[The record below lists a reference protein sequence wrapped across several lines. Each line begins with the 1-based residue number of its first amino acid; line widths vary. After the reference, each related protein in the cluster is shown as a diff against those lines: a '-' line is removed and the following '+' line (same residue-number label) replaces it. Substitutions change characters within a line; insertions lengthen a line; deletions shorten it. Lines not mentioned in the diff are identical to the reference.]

1 MKSLKKVLTVLLIGM
16 LVFALIGCGKG
27 NDDADDGSDADTPVD
42 DGKTYSLKIGTAL
55 SDTDPMT
62 EGLLDL
68 ADQVEQQTDGK
79 VIIEIYPSSQLGD
92 TGDVLEQAKG
102 GSNVGIVIDT
112 GMLADY
118 VPDMAIFTA
127 PYIFDNFDEARKFI
141 DTDFFKAW
149 DEELTTFGLRDLGCN
164 WYQGARN
171 FYTAKE
177 VKTPADLAGLRVR
190 TMGSEVAQES
200 MKAFGAVP
208 TAMAWSEVYSGL
220 QSNALDCTE
229 AQTSAAYGVSLFEV
243 TKYCTFTEH
252 FQLLTAL
259 VISEEWYQ
267 TLPDEYKDILT
278 KCAIDA
284 GDAAAQATIDK
295 ESEYIADMESKGVT
309 FSEVDK
315 APFIEA
321 SQAVYEKMGWTQ
333 LKKDIDA
340 ALGK

>member
-1 MKSLKKVLTVLLIGM
+1 MKSLKKVLTVLLICM
-16 LVFALIGCGKG
+16 LAFALVGCGNSSDKAA
-27 NDDADDGSDADTPVD
+27 DDADADVPAD
-42 DGKTYSLKIGTAL
+42 EGKTYSLKIGTAL

-62 EGLLDL
+62 EGLLSL
-68 ADQVEQQTDGK
+68 AEEVKSRTDGK
-79 VIIEIYPSSQLGD
+79 LDIEVYPSSQLGD

-102 GSNVGIVIDT
+102 GANVGIVIDT

-127 PYIFDNFDEARKFI
+127 PYIFNNFDEARKFI
-141 DTDFFKAW
+141 DTDLFKAW

-243 TKYCTFTEH
+243 TKYGTFTEH

-267 TLPDEYKDILT
+267 TLPDEYKEILT
-278 KCAIDA
+278 QCAIDA
-284 GDAAAQATIDK
+284 GDAAAQATIEK
-295 ESEYIADMESKGVT
+295 ESEYIADMESKGMT
-309 FSEVDK
+309 FSTVDK

-321 SQAVYEKMGWTQ
+321 SEAVYEKMGWTE
-333 LKKDIDA
+333 LKKEIDA
-340 ALGK
+340 SLGK

>member
-1 MKSLKKVLTVLLIGM
+1 MKSLKKVLTVLLIGT
-16 LVFALIGCGKG
+16 LVFALIGCGNG
-27 NDDADDGSDADTPVD
+27 GDADEGDAATDGSADE
-42 DGKTYSLKIGTAL
+42 GKTYSLKIGTAL
-55 SDTDPMT
+55 SDADPMT
-62 EGLLDL
+62 EGLLNL
-68 ADQVEQQTDGK
+68 AEAVDEQTEGK
-79 VIIEIYPSSQLGD
+79 LTIEVYPSSQLGD
-92 TGDVLEQAKG
+92 TADVLEQAKS

-127 PYIFDNFDEARKFI
+127 PYIFNSFDEAREFI
-141 DTDFFKAW
+141 DTDYFKAW
-149 DEELTTFGLRDLGCN
+149 DEELTAAGLRDLGCN

-171 FYTAKE
+171 FYTNKE
-177 VKTPADLAGLRVR
+177 IKTPDDLKGLRVR

-208 TAMAWSEVYSGL
+208 TDMAWSEVYSGL
-220 QSNALDCTE
+220 QSKAVDCTE
-229 AQTSAAYGVSLFEV
+229 VQTSAAYGVSLFEV
-243 TKYCTFTEH
+243 AKYGTLTEH

-267 TLPDEYKDILT
+267 TLPDDYKDILV
-278 KCAIDA
+278 KCAIEA
-284 GDAAAQATIDK
+284 GDAAAQATISK
-295 ESEYIADMESKGVT
+295 EAEYSADMESKGMT

-315 APFIEA
+315 TPFIEA